1 MPDRLT
7 PAQRSYCMSRI
18 RAFDSG
24 PEVAVHRALRRLRL
38 HYKRNVQT
46 MPGRP
51 DFVFTRARLIVFVD
65 GCFWHGYRYPMWA
78 RRLSP
83 YWQAKIERNRARDL
97 RNHRRLRGQGWR
109 VIRIW
114 DHQVARDIDACV
126 QRITSALRAPRQ
138 ARSLV
143 PD

>member
-1 MPDRLT
+1 MADCLT

-24 PEVAVHRALRRLRL
+24 PEIAIHLALRQRRLR
-38 HYKRNVQT
+38 YKRNVQS

-65 GCFWHGYRYPMWA
+65 GSFWHGYRYPKWA
-78 RRLSP
+78 GRLTP
-83 YWQAKIERNRARDL
+83 FWKAKIERNRARDL
-97 RNHRRLRGQGWR
+97 RNHRRHRSHGWR

-114 DHQVARDIDACV
+114 DHQVARDLNGCV
-126 QRITSALRAPRQ
+126 ERITGALRARE
-138 ARSLV
+138 AWRFGA
-143 PD
+143 